1 MSKGLAKNQL
11 KMMIDSI
18 YDTRDH
24 ELTCSEC
31 LSQLDKFAEQT
42 LAGKK
47 PEEAIPLVQDH
58 LSKCR
63 DCREEFEA
71 LLTALQSLQQHEGD

>member
-1 MSKGLAKNQL
+1 MGEGLAKEQL
-11 KMMIDSI
+11 KMMINTI
-18 YDTRDH
+18 YNTKDH

-31 LSQLDKFAEQT
+31 LAEMDSFAELT

-71 LLTALQSLQQHEGD
+71 LLTALKELQKRKGD